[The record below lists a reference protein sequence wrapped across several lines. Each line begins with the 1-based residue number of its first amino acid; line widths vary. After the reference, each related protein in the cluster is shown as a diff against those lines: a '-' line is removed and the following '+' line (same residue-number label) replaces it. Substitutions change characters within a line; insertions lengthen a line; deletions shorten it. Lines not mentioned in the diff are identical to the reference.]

1 MTRNKRL
8 RELVLAPQI
17 LVAPS
22 AYDGLSAR
30 VIEEAGFPALH
41 MTGSGSH
48 ASVLGMPDLG
58 FMGLSEMIVHAKNMA
73 LVVDV
78 PIIADAD
85 TGYGNALNVIRTIR
99 EFERVGISG
108 VHLEDQPLPKRCGH
122 FDGKRIIST
131 REMQGKIEAAA
142 AARQDDDFMIIA
154 RTDAVATD
162 GVEEAVRRGN
172 AYAEAG
178 ADVIF
183 VDAPHSVDH
192 MKRAR
197 DGIKGPMLVNM
208 AEGGRTPRLTTQELE
223 AIGFNVVIY
232 PLSGWMAA
240 ASAFRDLLEELKTT
254 GSTKGFWDRKGFKMT
269 FDELF
274 DIVGYTQ
281 ARELEQR
288 FVHQ

>member
-1 MTRNKRL
+1 MTRNRRL
-8 RELVLAPQI
+8 RELVAAPQI

-30 VIEEAGFPALH
+30 VVQQAGFPALH

-48 ASVLGMPDLG
+48 ASVLGVPDLG

-73 LVVDV
+73 LVVDI
-78 PIIADAD
+78 PIIADGD
-85 TGYGNALNVIRTIR
+85 TGYGNALNVMRTIR
-99 EFERVGISG
+99 EFEQVGISG
-108 VHLEDQPLPKRCGH
+108 IHLEDQPLPKRCGH
-122 FDGKRIIST
+122 FDGKKIITT

-142 AARQDDDFMIIA
+142 AARRDDDFMVIA

-178 ADVIF
+178 ADCIF
-183 VDAPHSVDH
+183 VDAPRSLDD

-208 AEGGRTPRLTTQELE
+208 AEGGKTPRLTTQELE
-223 AIGFNVVIY
+223 AMGFNVVIY

-240 ASAFRDLLEELKTT
+240 ASAFRELLDDLKNT
-254 GSTKGFWDRKGFKMT
+254 GSTRSFWERKGFTMT
-269 FDELF
+269 FEELF
-274 DIVGYTQ
+274 DLVGYNE
-281 ARELEQR
+281 ARALEQR
-288 FVHQ
+288 FVRS